1 MKVRNLVVL
10 FVKRSPHYFVQ
21 FRSLKKHFFHK
32 SFGLTI
38 ETIETVFCQLFGQ
51 LLDHLAPF
59 RKVKIHSYIFILVS
73 LTPNYNIPLHPLPS
87 SSPPPPQKNIL
98 AKVLYSS
105 LLVMDHLQQ
114 NVGKQLS
121 HARSLT
127 FVSNF
132 KWLTWHKKN
141 NASI

>member
-38 ETIETVFCQLFGQ
+38 ETIEAVFCQLFGQ

-59 RKVKIHSYIFILVS
+59 RKVKIHSCIFILVS
-73 LTPNYNIPLHPLPS
+73 RTPNYNIPLHPLPS
-87 SSPPPPQKNIL
+87 SPPPKKNIL

-132 KWLTWHKKN
+132 KWLT
-141 NASI
+141 

>member
-59 RKVKIHSYIFILVS
+59 RKVKIHSCIFILV
-73 LTPNYNIPLHPLPS
+73 TRKPNYNIPLHPLPS
-87 SSPPPPQKNIL
+87 PPPKKYTSKSIIFSP
-98 AKVLYSS
+98 

-121 HARSLT
+121 HAQSLT
-127 FVSNF
+127 FVSKF
-132 KWLTWHKKN
+132 
-141 NASI
+141 

>member
-38 ETIETVFCQLFGQ
+38 ETIEAVFCQLFGQ

-59 RKVKIHSYIFILVS
+59 RKVKIHSCIFILVS
-73 LTPNYNIPLHPLPS
+73 RTPNYNIPLHPLPS
-87 SSPPPPQKNIL
+87 PPQKKYTSKSII
-98 AKVLYSS
+98 
-105 LLVMDHLQQ
+105 
-114 NVGKQLS
+114 
-121 HARSLT
+121 
-127 FVSNF
+127 FVSASNGSFATKCWQTAKSCTIPDICF
-132 KWLTWHKKN
+132 KL
-141 NASI
+141 

>member
-1 MKVRNLVVL
+1 MLQCVILGLNFIFFCSNSLSCITIPKNKGIKIESQHIQVKVRNLVVL

-59 RKVKIHSYIFILVS
+59 RKVKIHSCIFILVS
-73 LTPNYNIPLHPLPS
+73 QTPNYNIFLHPLPS
-87 SSPPPPQKNIL
+87 SPPP
-98 AKVLYSS
+98 
-105 LLVMDHLQQ
+105 
-114 NVGKQLS
+114 
-121 HARSLT
+121 
-127 FVSNF
+127 
-132 KWLTWHKKN
+132 KKKYTSK
-141 NASI
+141 SIIF